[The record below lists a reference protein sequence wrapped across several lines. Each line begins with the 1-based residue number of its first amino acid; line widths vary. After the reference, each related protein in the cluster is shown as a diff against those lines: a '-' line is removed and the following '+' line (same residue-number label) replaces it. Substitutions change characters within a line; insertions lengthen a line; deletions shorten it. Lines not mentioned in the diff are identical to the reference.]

1 MAGIPSNDRE
11 LGARVRR
18 LTLKK
23 IEAVLNGD
31 DEEFKKAII
40 LKLSSSILP
49 RINEVTGENGDA
61 MKITIEIA
69 GTVAQKN
76 GIASEPKSDSE

>member
-1 MAGIPSNDRE
+1 MGGIIHNDRE

-31 DEEFKKAII
+31 DEDFKKAVI

-49 RINEVTGENGDA
+49 RINEVSGDNGDPI
-61 MKITIEIA
+61 KITIEVA
-69 GTVAQKN
+69 GSIAQKN
-76 GIASEPKSDSE
+76 DIAQSAG

>member
-1 MAGIPSNDRE
+1 MAGIPVNDRE

-18 LTLKK
+18 LTLRK

-31 DEEFKKAII
+31 DEEFKKAVI

-49 RINEVTGENGDA
+49 RINEVSGDNGDPI
-61 MKITIEIA
+61 KITIEVA
-69 GTVAQKN
+69 GSIAQKN
-76 GIASEPKSDSE
+76 DIAQITG

>member
-1 MAGIPSNDRE
+1 MAGITHNDRE

-18 LTLKK
+18 LTLRK

-31 DEEFKKAII
+31 DEEFKKAVI

-49 RINEVTGENGDA
+49 RLNEVTGEGGEP
-61 MKITIEIA
+61 MKITIEVA
-69 GTVAQKN
+69 GSIAQKN
-76 GIASEPKSDSE
+76 GIAPITK

>member
-1 MAGIPSNDRE
+1 MAGIIHNDRE

-18 LTLKK
+18 LTLRK
-23 IEAVLNGD
+23 IEEVLKGD
-31 DEEFKKAII
+31 DEEFKKAVI

-49 RINEVTGENGDA
+49 RLNEVTGEGGEP

-69 GTVAQKN
+69 GEVASKN
-76 GIASEPKSDSE
+76 KLNETL